1 MRSLTLVLVLSA
13 CAVFAAS
20 TDLGEVSHGG
30 AAYVTPEP
38 NGFLDLLYETIEFD
52 YAQLVNGIATAP
64 SYGWVSADDFIL
76 DEDSVIEDITYWVL
90 VNSTASGYVH
100 RFWNDT
106 GGSGPGSELDQAPAT
121 YELTST
127 GYSQWGYVIY
137 ECNIDIDPDYE
148 IGAGHYWGASWFTS
162 GFWYIAVASNAW
174 DDMAY
179 FDYGGS
185 GSGPWY
191 SSQSQWGAAYGFFQV
206 IEGSIDQY
214 FPGPYVTSMEPDDG
228 DTGVPVDTDIVFH
241 CAGYMHPVD
250 IDTIDFTVEDQSWR
264 SGDGALRVGSSSLS
278 MRGNPRPTGEITGT
292 LVIDDSD
299 WWDVICTFDPT
310 DDLPVDLITC
320 TVDGCLADTKG
331 NEMGD
336 DFVWTFSTGN
346 YAVVSTTWG
355 AVKAEF

>member
-206 IEGSIDQY
+206 INGTMGEPEFD
-214 FPGPYVTSMEPDDG
+214 PPYVTGMDPDDG
-228 DTGVPVDTDIVFH
+228 EADVPLDSNIVFH
-241 CAGYMHPVD
+241 CIDDEHDVD
-250 IDTIDFTVEDQSWR
+250 VDTIDFTAAD
-264 SGDGALRVGSSSLS
+264 SSL
-278 MRGNPRPTGEITGT
+278 GNGYALSAGSPNRT
-292 LVIDDSD
+292 LAGDFEMDETDPADIV
-299 WWDVICTFDPT
+299 CTFDP
-310 DDLPVDLITC
+310 DDDFYCSDTITC
-320 TVDGCLADTKG
+320 TVAAGLADEKG
-331 NEMGD
+331 NPTED
-336 DFVWTFSTGN
+336 DFVWTFTTESCPSVTQ
-346 YAVVSTTWG
+346 TTWG
-355 AVKAEF
+355 AIKADF